1 MIEKDQN
8 YFEKIDT
15 EAKAYFLGLMY
26 ADGYNGLHETG
37 GHIALT
43 LQEQDKEIL
52 EMFLKEL
59 KSNSTLNFL
68 NLSEKNSKQSNCYE
82 LRIHSKK
89 ICEDLTKLGCMRCKT
104 ALLQYPNLDVV
115 PNSLINH
122 FIRGYFDGD
131 GCIWNGKRKEMIVSD
146 PKHKD
151 GFRKRIVHNV
161 KFQITGNL
169 NFIDK
174 LQDKFIELFNFKKN
188 KLNTSKSKFYV
199 TMEYSGRKQIK
210 TIYDYFYTDSS
221 FYIKRKKEKFEE
233 IINFC
238 ASLEKS
244 EDETRL
250 IAGKPEMV
258 ISSEASTEM

>member
-1 MIEKDQN
+1 MIEKDKN
-8 YFEKIDT
+8 YFEKINT
-15 EAKAYFLGLMY
+15 EAKAYFLGLLY
-26 ADGYNGLHETG
+26 ADGYNSLYETG

-43 LQEQDKEIL
+43 LQEKDKEIL

-59 KSNSTLNFL
+59 KSNSTLKFL
-68 NLSEKNSKQSNCYE
+68 NLSEKNPNQSNCYQ
-82 LRIHSKK
+82 LAIYSKK
-89 ICEDLTKLGCMRCKT
+89 ICEDLTKLGCMRAKT
-104 ALLQYPNLDVV
+104 ALLQYPTSDIV
-115 PNSLINH
+115 PNELIRH

-131 GCIWNGKRKEMIVSD
+131 GCIWNGKRKEMLVSD
-146 PKHKD
+146 SKHKD

-210 TIYDYFYTDSS
+210 TIYDYFYIDSS

-238 ASLEKS
+238 ASEEKS
-244 EDETRL
+244 SDETRL

-258 ISSEASTEM
+258 ISSEASIEI